1 MAFHHDWGSAPCSV
15 GRCLKNVKPIRRAAV
30 GAFLVWTTVA
40 TAPGG
45 RAHAEVRAPTQAPAS
60 LPDAQLRLAHTSP
73 DRVPLDLVIDGRA
86 RLFNVPP
93 GATSGYLPIL
103 PGKRDLELR
112 SADSTRP
119 LASVRLEIQMNSG
132 ARATLFPLRS
142 GAVPGAV
149 LVPDIIPPAAE
160 NTAHVRFIH
169 LRDDLPALWVD
180 INSIAMAAQPLRA
193 TAFTAVPPGPVTV
206 HVRAVKG
213 GPDIVAP
220 AVTELGVGGAVSM
233 LVLDGVNGQ
242 PQLMTVTDRS
252 GRPIAPA
259 APSPTVTTEAPPPQ
273 TARETT
279 AATPSV
285 TPAPPSTPTPATSR
299 PSPSASAAPDE
310 LALGPGS
317 ALSPTNGLR
326 DVLRALGLVGVA
338 LMVAE
343 RFGRRAIAGSHAGRA
358 STEAPA
364 EEHSPQ
370 RLGRRRTKR

>member
-1 MAFHHDWGSAPCSV
+1 MKLP
-15 GRCLKNVKPIRRAAV
+15 RRAAL
-30 GAFLVWTTVA
+30 GALLVWTAVA
-40 TAPGG
+40 ISPGG
-45 RAHAEVRAPTQAPAS
+45 RAPAQDLAPTAATASAQASAS

-112 SADSTRP
+112 SADSSRP
-119 LASVRLEIQMNSG
+119 LAAARLEIQMNSG
-132 ARATLFPLRS
+132 ARATLFPLRA

-149 LVPDIIPPAAE
+149 LVPDMVPPVTE

-180 INSIAMAAQPLRA
+180 INSNAMVAQPLRA

-233 LVLDGVNGQ
+233 LVLDGINGQ
-242 PQLMTVTDRS
+242 PQLVTVTDRS
-252 GRPIAPA
+252 GRPVSAIAQSTIAPSTTPPPTTTPA
-259 APSPTVTTEAPPPQ
+259 TTSPSTVTPSTTVATPSPTTTPNPAPTPV
-273 TARETT
+273 TARPVL
-279 AATPSV
+279 ATP
-285 TPAPPSTPTPATSR
+285 TAPA
-299 PSPSASAAPDE
+299 E
-310 LALGPGS
+310 LALDPGTTL
-317 ALSPTNGLR
+317 ARTHGLR
-326 DVLRALGLVGVA
+326 DILRALGLMGVA
-338 LMVAE
+338 MMVAE
-343 RFGRRAIAGSHAGRA
+343 QLR
-358 STEAPA
+358 
-364 EEHSPQ
+364 
-370 RLGRRRTKR
+370 RRRTKP

>member
-1 MAFHHDWGSAPCSV
+1 M
-15 GRCLKNVKPIRRAAV
+15 GRCLRNVKPIRRAAV
-30 GAFLVWTTVA
+30 GALLIWSTVA
-40 TAPGG
+40 MGPGG
-45 RAHAEVRAPTQAPAS
+45 RAQAQVNAPTQAPAS

-93 GATSGYLPIL
+93 GATSGYLPVL

-112 SADSTRP
+112 PADSTRP
-119 LASVRLEIQMNSG
+119 LASARLEIQMNSG
-132 ARATLFPLRS
+132 ARATLFALRS

-149 LVPDIIPPAAE
+149 LVPDIIPPVTE

-180 INSIAMAAQPLRA
+180 INSTALAAQPLRA
-193 TAFTAVPPGPVTV
+193 TIFTAVAPGTVTV

-242 PQLMTVTDRS
+242 LQLVTVTDRS
-252 GRPIAPA
+252 GRSITSA
-259 APSPTVTTEAPPPQ
+259 APSTTVATVAPTVAVTHGAPTQQ
-273 TARETT
+273 TAPDTT
-279 AATPSV
+279 QARTPV
-285 TPAPPSTPTPATSR
+285 APGPASTVYAPPATSL
-299 PSPSASAAPDE
+299 PSPVAAPPDE
-310 LALGPGS
+310 LALGPGTTL
-317 ALSPTNGLR
+317 ARTHGLR

-338 LMVAE
+338 LMA
-343 RFGRRAIAGSHAGRA
+343 A
-358 STEAPA
+358 
-364 EEHSPQ
+364 EHSP
-370 RLGRRRTKR
+370 RRHRRRRPKP